1 MKVKN
6 KYIKIKQGKNEV
18 ELHNLILDKYL
29 EFYAYGLTNPV
40 EKGLHACVINC
51 TVQEEITEDMTEMNM
66 DFYLEEQNRYNNN
79 DFKGKNKI
87 ITQYLYELNNDQPL
101 QSYIGKKIYSIGF
114 GQYGTISEP
123 DFKLYAVLDV
133 SAYNLYVQDKE
144 KFIVERV
151 DEVTTDLIFS
161 SETEK
166 FPIHLSPRG
175 NSYFDEDMETGTH
188 ELAKLTKVGKGYINN
203 NPYLLIPIE
212 HLIVTSLDNE
222 ISIKGISISAGT
234 EFLYPSEDIFPSNEL
249 YPKEGQMKWIIYE
262 FSIYKFVDTVTRYVD
277 TGRKYYMSKY
287 TDNTDDLDLK
297 IRYERG

>member
-87 ITQYLYELNNDQPL
+87 ITQYLYELNNNQPL

-133 SAYNLYVQDKE
+133 SAYNLYVQDKQ

-151 DEVTTDLIFS
+151 DEVTTDLTFS
-161 SETEK
+161 SETEN

-175 NSYFDEDMETGTH
+175 KTWFDEQQGIGTH
-188 ELAKLTKVGKGYINN
+188 ETAKLNRVGLGYNALNPSIWVENPSIQYTNGTVYINGVN
-203 NPYLLIPIE
+203 IAE
-212 HLIVTSLDNE
+212 VT
-222 ISIKGISISAGT
+222 T
-234 EFLYPSEDIFPSNEL
+234 ERLYPSNEL
-249 YPKEGQMKWIIYE
+249 YPSETLYPQKSQMNWIFYE
-262 FSIYKFVDTVTRYVD
+262 FSVYKFIDTVTGYMP
-277 TGRKYYMSKY
+277 TEKKYYMAK
-287 TDNTDDLDLK
+287 NTNKTGNLDIQIK
-297 IRYERG
+297 YERG